1 MIYGL
6 RDWNADERAAYARND
21 TPLAD
26 ALGEVLKLRALLAAS
41 RASLEGICKDMDK
54 AQDRKAAGL
63 RVAPVDREALSAK
76 LNALAED
83 MDPDA

>member
-1 MIYGL
+1 
-6 RDWNADERAAYARND
+6 
-21 TPLAD
+21 
-26 ALGEVLKLRALLAAS
+26 
-41 RASLEGICKDMDK
+41 MDK

-76 LNALAED
+76 LNAIAED